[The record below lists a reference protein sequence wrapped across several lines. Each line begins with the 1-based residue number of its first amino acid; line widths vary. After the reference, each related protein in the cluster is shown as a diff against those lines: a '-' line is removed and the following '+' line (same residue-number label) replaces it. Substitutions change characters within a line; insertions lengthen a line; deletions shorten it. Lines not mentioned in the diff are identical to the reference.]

1 MKNSLFQVFDGTENP
16 EDLIRAIQWMD
27 DNALDL
33 ITPALLK
40 SHPNTYTY
48 SKRLAEC
55 LVKAQY
61 PNMPVCIAR
70 PSIGRSIPSK
80 LQV

>member
-1 MKNSLFQVFDGTENP
+1 
-16 EDLIRAIQWMD
+16 MD

-61 PNMPVCIAR
+61 PKMPVCIAR
-70 PSIGRSIPSK
+70 PSIGRFISSEHIS
-80 LQV
+80 